1 MPTLHERA
9 RQWVEKAN
17 KNVPKLRKKIKKKHF
32 FIALGLIFLF
42 IFLNYDIKAVIV
54 VTILGLLA
62 SYSTVWKRYLRG
74 FPSSV
79 ELLTFGTVIT
89 GIAYG
94 PPAGFLF
101 GFITNFAAEVISGAV
116 DVFTFL
122 YIFLRGIIGVVA
134 YYLYFDFHLGIVAIG
149 VISAAEFTFM
159 TAPFYLLPGDAEAKL
174 KVYSSF
180 FISLGMNFIFFTVL
194 GNLVLNFVL
203 Q

>member
-1 MPTLHERA
+1 MPRFQDSA
-9 RQWVEKAN
+9 KQWVANAN
-17 KNVPKLRKKIKKKHF
+17 KSVKKFRKGLSKKHF
-32 FIALGLIFLF
+32 LLAAGLIFLF
-42 IFLNYDIKAVIV
+42 FFLNYDIKGVIV
-54 VTILGLLA
+54 VAILGVIA

-94 PPAGFLF
+94 PQAGFLF
-101 GFITNFAAEVISGAV
+101 GFTTNFAAEIISSAV

-122 YIFLRGIIGVVA
+122 YVFLRGIIGFVA
-134 YYLYFDFHLGIVAIG
+134 FFLYHDFHLGIVAIG

-174 KVYSSF
+174 KVYTSF
-180 FISLGMNFIFFTVL
+180 FISLGMNFIIFTVL
-194 GNLVLNFVL
+194 GKVVLDFVL
-203 Q
+203 